1 MSGQVMQEGEA
12 PIQEQKKR
20 DFPSYEHMDYKHEPL
35 LQMKTRASNLPL
47 ALHIW
52 VHCVWRGRK
61 TRQHVLN
68 CVYKST

>member
-47 ALHIW
+47 ALAHLGSLCMERQKNKATCIKL
-52 VHCVWRGRK
+52 CV
-61 TRQHVLN
+61 
-68 CVYKST
+68 